1 MTLCLTKHC
10 VIYLLVRGAAQGPP
24 PPEKE
29 ATVQTSVQP
38 LTPRD
43 ASCATSSTAGTAD
56 EPVERGW
63 ASLFP
68 PRDADAETRRRWV
81 ATSPWPEVVFACAGA
96 R

>member
-1 MTLCLTKHC
+1 M
-10 VIYLLVRGAAQGPP
+10 
-24 PPEKE
+24 
-29 ATVQTSVQP
+29 QTSVQP
-38 LTPRD
+38 ITQRD
-43 ASCATSSTAGTAD
+43 ASCAETSTPATAD
-56 EPVERGW
+56 QPVTTGW